1 MSLFKKYIS
10 IIQEAS
16 KDISSI
22 SDENVFCFLI
32 DEDGK
37 KIHTIYKKISQD
49 KLGEDSSSY
58 NDSLKSFLLKL
69 KNQIRFPHTDMVI
82 VSKGQK
88 INTKIEKSDKINS
101 VFKKLGLTTDEI
113 KKALEELNI
122 SVPRSMTNTI
132 GTFLSDKGGFIS
144 FLENKFVIKS
154 KLDKKNIPFILSQ
167 EEDISLLDKFLK
179 EDDITKVR
187 VFISRLF
194 EADPVDFIMG
204 GYKLITPQKYLKLY
218 PHLFSK
224 EQEED
229 IEFQKIK
236 DLGSK
241 QKNKY
246 QENESLEYNA
256 IKIAKIS
263 LKDLNDLVNN
273 AYESYYNDDE
283 NGKKYSREEIM
294 RLPLESFKQ
303 EFEDNAPFYEY
314 IKNLK

>member
-16 KDISSI
+16 YSKDISSI
-22 SDENVFCFLI
+22 SDENIFCFLI

-49 KLGEDSSSY
+49 KLGKDSSSI

-69 KNQIRFPHTDMVI
+69 KNQIRFPHTDI
-82 VSKGQK
+82 VLISKGQK

-101 VFKKLGLTTDEI
+101 VFKKLGLTTEEI

-122 SVPRSMTNTI
+122 SVSRSMTNNI
-132 GTFLSDKGGFIS
+132 DTFLSDKGGFIS

-167 EEDISLLDKFLK
+167 QEDISLLNKFLK
-179 EDDITKVR
+179 EDDITKIK

-194 EADPVDFIMG
+194 EDDPVDFII
-204 GYKLITPQKYLKLY
+204 GYKLISPEKYSKLY

-224 EQEED
+224 EQVED
-229 IEFQKIK
+229 IEFEKIK

-246 QENESLEYNA
+246 QEDESLELNA
-256 IKIAKIS
+256 IEIAKITLDDLNEIVDDAYKSEYNNDEDDKLYSKEEIKKMS
-263 LKDLNDLVNN
+263 LKNFKEQFKDL
-273 AYESYYNDDE
+273 
-283 NGKKYSREEIM
+283 
-294 RLPLESFKQ
+294 
-303 EFEDNAPFYEY
+303 APFYGY
-314 IKNLK
+314 VKKS